1 MKRQGMTGIETA
13 IILVAFVIVTAAF
26 GFIILNMGFLTA
38 DKSQSV
44 ISSSMGGVSSAL
56 QADSGVVGSFHNVS
70 SSNQDD
76 ICLVKL
82 SFYIK
87 ISEKGELL
95 NLASDHLVITY
106 SNPRCHANVYES
118 NGTITTLTCISG
130 DSDSLIE
137 AGEKFKVEIDLT
149 ELPKSSVDPVQSS
162 RPDLYAHPYEEFS
175 VELKPE
181 DGPTLTLEKHISSV
195 GNDVVVFN

>member
-1 MKRQGMTGIETA
+1 MKRQGMTGLEKA
-13 IILVAFVIVTAAF
+13 IILVAFVIVATAF

-87 ISEKGELL
+87 ISEKGEPL

-118 NGTITTLTCISG
+118 NG
-130 DSDSLIE
+130 
-137 AGEKFKVEIDLT
+137 
-149 ELPKSSVDPVQSS
+149 PS
-162 RPDLYAHPYEEFS
+162 RR
-175 VELKPE
+175 
-181 DGPTLTLEKHISSV
+181 
-195 GNDVVVFN
+195 